1 MSLPALDKITG
12 ALLIGTWASSLLY
25 MAELIQAVYY
35 FRNFKDDEWKLK
47 TLVAVTFA
55 IDTLSAIGDYIGVYL
70 YTISHAGD
78 LEYLSKQNWTV
89 PLYIFSTYVIAFLVQ
104 SFLVYRYWRFT
115 HNTTLSLFLFVLIIA
130 ALGVALASGLT
141 IVLFPALEDRRKVLV
156 SGTISLIFQVLV
168 DVSIA
173 ALLVWE
179 LWRAKK
185 SLLEHV
191 QIRMNNTLNRLVV
204 RTLQT
209 GSATAAIAV
218 ATLIAFLIDNKSN
231 IPVGIMFCGGRVYTL
246 TMLFNLNIRSLTKP
260 GSSRGTSS
268 SVRTPG
274 EHTSIV
280 FVRGDTQN
288 LSGIHVHRTALVH
301 IDDRKDY
308 SSVHLD
314 NNNYQDIP
322 KLSFNNAPDD
332 HSSPVEIE
340 LTSRKQSELVAA

>member
-35 FRNFKDDEWKLK
+35 FRNFKDDKWKLK

-55 IDTLSAIGDYIGVYL
+55 IDTISAIGDYIGVYL

-78 LEYLSKQNWTV
+78 LEYLSKQNWAHCAAV
-89 PLYIFSTYVIAFLVQ
+89 HLLH
-104 SFLVYRYWRFT
+104 LRHRFPGPK
-115 HNTTLSLFLFVLIIA
+115 LPGLPILA

-156 SGTISLIFQVLV
+156 SGTLALIFQVLV

-191 QIRMNNTLNRLVV
+191 QIRMNSTLNRLVV

-231 IPVGIMFCGGRVYTL
+231 IAVGIMFCGGRVYTL
-246 TMLFNLNIRSLTKP
+246 SMLFNLNIRSRNKP

-280 FVRGDTQN
+280 FARDDTPN

-301 IDDRKDY
+301 IDDRKDH

-314 NNNYQDIP
+314 NDNYQDMP
-322 KLSFNNAPDD
+322 KLSFNDAPGD
-332 HSSPVEIE
+332 HTSPVEIE
-340 LTSRKQSELVAA
+340 LTSRKQSKLVTA